1 MRQFLL
7 LAILLILTAC
17 SATPERSPILSEIPD
32 KSVPQSYSKLRLR
45 ARDYAISITEASH
58 KDDWPRLE
66 QLASGLEQTADL
78 LLKADN
84 TPEMHKGNL
93 AMLSSELRK
102 QAKELMV
109 AAQAK
114 DSGKVTEVL
123 TSINRKVREMRDTK

>member
-1 MRQFLL
+1 
-7 LAILLILTAC
+7 
-17 SATPERSPILSEIPD
+17 
-32 KSVPQSYSKLRLR
+32 
-45 ARDYAISITEASH
+45 
-58 KDDWPRLE
+58 
-66 QLASGLEQTADL
+66 
-78 LLKADN
+78 LKADN

-123 TSINRKVREMRDTK
+123 TSINRKVRELRDTK